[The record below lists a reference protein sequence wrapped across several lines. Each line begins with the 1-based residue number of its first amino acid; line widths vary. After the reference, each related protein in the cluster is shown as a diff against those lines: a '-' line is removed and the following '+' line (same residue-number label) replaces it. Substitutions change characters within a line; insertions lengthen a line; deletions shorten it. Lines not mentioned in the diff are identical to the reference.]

1 MTDAHEHALDRKD
14 AADRARAL
22 ADFER
27 GRREGH
33 REALALVT
41 VKRDELAGAGQPV
54 AAIDRV
60 LAEVADVLE
69 VTR

>member
-1 MTDAHEHALDRKD
+1 MTDAHEHLLDRKD
-14 AADRARAL
+14 AADRRAL
-22 ADFER
+22 AEFER

-33 REALALVT
+33 REALALAR
-41 VKRDELAGAGQPV
+41 VKRDELAGAGRPV
-54 AAIDRV
+54 AEIDRV